1 MLRSD
6 VSRLTDDPGEMQIF
20 QQERLVVEITELMCK
35 AMKESGVK
43 RGQLAEML
51 NKSKGRITQILNG
64 ETNLTLR
71 TVADVF
77 TALGK
82 TLMVSTEDR
91 FVERQPLQCVGMV
104 ISMPQQERAKYDF
117 ETYAAGTSGNLQ
129 IAG

>member
-6 VSRLTDDPGEMQIF
+6 VLRSTDDPEEMRIL

-43 RGQLAEML
+43 RGQLAERL

-91 FVERQPLQCVGMV
+91 FVERPRLQCLGMV
-104 ISMPQQERAKYDF
+104 ISIPPREQAKYDI
-117 ETYAAGTSGNLQ
+117 ESLASKTCGNLQ
-129 IAG
+129 LAG